1 MGVGGKLSP
10 EGSYKFVHLPPLL
23 RKKIMNSNF
32 KFRLLSH
39 LTTKKED
46 KGFTLI
52 ELLVVVIIIGVLAAV
67 ALPNLLGQ
75 VGKARESELKNA
87 AGSVNRSQQSYH
99 FEKQLF
105 ATSATSGGSLALLG
119 INLPTQYLT
128 SIAITGTASVANV
141 ATTNSDATNDGTRA
155 YSGQMDYATGNYTQI
170 LCQTDVVAASG
181 TAVTS
186 TSACPTDTTKI
197 N

>member
-1 MGVGGKLSP
+1 
-10 EGSYKFVHLPPLL
+10 
-23 RKKIMNSNF
+23 MNSNF

-39 LTTKKED
+39 LTNKKEN

-87 AGSVNRSQQSYH
+87 AGTINRSQQSYH
-99 FEKQLF
+99 FEKQTF
-105 ATSATSGGSLALLG
+105 AEGADSAASLNLLG
-119 INLPTQYLT
+119 IKLPTQYLT
-128 SIAITGTASVANV
+128 GATIDATAGTATVFTSN
-141 ATTNSDATNDGTRA
+141 TNAVNDGTRGYSGYIA
-155 YSGQMDYATGNYTQI
+155 YSAGNYTQI
-170 LCQTDVVAASG
+170 LCQTDTVTDNGTIPTSQTACAAN
-181 TAVTS
+181 TS
-186 TSACPTDTTKI
+186 PI